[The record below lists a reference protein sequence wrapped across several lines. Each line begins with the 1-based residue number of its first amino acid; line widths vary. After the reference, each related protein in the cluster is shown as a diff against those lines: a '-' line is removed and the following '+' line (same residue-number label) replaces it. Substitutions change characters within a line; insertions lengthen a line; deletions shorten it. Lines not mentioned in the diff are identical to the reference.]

1 MKNLIKKII
10 GFVAIL
16 SISVAAF
23 AQSSAQITSNSKS
36 LVVYY
41 SLTETTAKLAERI
54 ANETGASLFRLET
67 KKPYSKGMTTADKES
82 KEDIKNGVHRELVKV
97 PDLSNY
103 DTIFVGTPVWSSDMA
118 NPVETWLLQADLKGK
133 TVIPFCT
140 YWGTGNEITLQHI
153 KVLAEERGAK
163 TKNGL
168 SQIHGETAD
177 VKSFVKGL

>member
-1 MKNLIKKII
+1 MKNLIKKIAVFI
-10 GFVAIL
+10 AAL
-16 SISVAAF
+16 SISSVAF
-23 AQSSAQITSNSKS
+23 AQNATNSKS

-67 KKPYSKGMTTADKES
+67 KKPYSKSMTTADKES
-82 KEDIKNGVHRELVKV
+82 KEDIKNGVHRELVKI

-118 NPVETWLLQADLKGK
+118 NPVETWLLQADLKSK

-140 YWGTGNEITLQHI
+140 YWGRGNEITLQHI

-177 VKSFVKGL
+177 VKTFVKGL